1 MLDGMMSPSE
11 KEKLMSL
18 SNNTLYI
25 WLAIIV
31 WAGIIICVLILRK
44 QKQDREKQKS
54 ADDRKQETPAV
65 RSSSVQTH
73 EAKGAAASPSA
84 DQIDL
89 NAVLDREELR
99 LLATDLSCL
108 ADKLQAQGVG
118 IEEINVV
125 RVVSELVSRTGCIP
139 KQALNLCVLA
149 TQDMVDSVAS
159 TFGLS
164 MGGHNAL
171 LEKLKKLQDEFG

>member
-1 MLDGMMSPSE
+1 MIRPE
-11 KEKLMSL
+11 Y
-18 SNNTLYI
+18 LYHY
-25 WLAIIV
+25 LGIILL
-31 WAGIIICVLILRK
+31 AGIIICVLILRK
-44 QKQDREKQKS
+44 QKRDRERETQTARS
-54 ADDRKQETPAV
+54 A
-65 RSSSVQTH
+65 SVQP
-73 EAKGAAASPSA
+73 AKTEGTTAPPSS
-84 DQIDL
+84 DQVDL
-89 NAVLDREELR
+89 NTVLNEEELR

-118 IEEINVV
+118 TEEINVV

-149 TQDMVDSVAS
+149 SQDMVDSVAS

-171 LEKLKKLQDEFG
+171 LEKLKKLQGKCE

>member
-1 MLDGMMSPSE
+1 MIRPE
-11 KEKLMSL
+11 Y
-18 SNNTLYI
+18 LYHY
-25 WLAIIV
+25 LGAIIL
-31 WAGIIICVLILRK
+31 AGIIICVLILRK

-54 ADDRKQETPAV
+54 ADDRKPETQTIRSASV
-65 RSSSVQTH
+65 RSTKT
-73 EAKGAAASPSA
+73 EETAASPSA

-89 NAVLDREELR
+89 RSVLNEEELR

-118 IEEINVV
+118 TEEVNVV

-171 LEKLKKLQDEFG
+171 LEKLKKLQDEPK